1 MPNRSLPLLLAGTL
15 ALALG
20 AQAAP
25 KNENAQGQGQG
36 HKPKAAQQQGGKQNQ
51 QNQYHDDRQG
61 GYQDR
66 DDDRYD
72 KRERD
77 YRHDWDEDL
86 SDIERILRG
95 YRSPYPV
102 QALPP
107 GIAKNLA
114 RGKPLPP
121 GIAKKLDPSL
131 ARQLPYYPG
140 YEWRQMGT
148 DAVLVEVGT
157 SVVREVLRDIL
168 R

>member
-1 MPNRSLPLLLAGTL
+1 MSLPRILLIGASALTL
-15 ALALG
+15 SLSL
-20 AQAAP
+20 QASP
-25 KNENAQGQGQG
+25 NNDKGQGQG
-36 HKPKAAQQQGGKQNQ
+36 NKNQ
-51 QNQYHDDRQG
+51 QHSQKNGSQGSSKKTVQYHDDGGKQSQNRQ
-61 GYQDR
+61 
-66 DDDRYD
+66 
-72 KRERD
+72 RD
-77 YRHDWDEDL
+77 YRNDYDDDL

-95 YRSPYPV
+95 YQSPTPAK
-102 QALPP
+102 ALPP

-121 GIAKKLDPSL
+121 GIAKQIDPAL

-140 YEWRQMGT
+140 YEWRQYGT